1 MIKLKTKITYLYFVL
16 ILSPTTSLAASCA
29 DDEAT
34 VTIFGSETCMNL
46 EAFIRNLFSWAVGII
61 GTAVMLGLIYAGY
74 TYITAAGNPD
84 SISKAKD
91 IVVTSLTSIA
101 ILVFSWALFNLLGL
115 T

>member
-1 MIKLKTKITYLYFVL
+1 MIKLKTKVTYLYFVL
-16 ILSPTTSLAASCA
+16 MLSPATSLAACL
-29 DDEAT
+29 DDEAK

-74 TYITAAGNPD
+74 TYVTAAGNPD
-84 SISKAKD
+84 SIAKAKD
-91 IVVTSLTSIA
+91 IIVTSLTSIA
-101 ILVFSWALFNLLGL
+101 ILIFSWALFNLLGL